1 MICKNCGAQT
11 EGNFCNNCG
20 VPLPKEVAGNNESM
34 DAEYKVYNEED
45 AQKENQQQKNVKVTI
60 KNKRGGSSR
69 NTRTTQTK
77 RKRRSAGKSVKTAGN
92 LLFTGLH
99 WLCALLMLGIVL
111 QIFRNVFNYTS
122 IGAIMELPS
131 SRDINSIIFVGGSA
145 FFILF
150 GIIEAL
156 WILGSKK
163 VMDMGVLRNI
173 DTGRGIFAFGL
184 FLIITIL
191 APFIDGFLSLGY
203 NGIEGEGGRWILDA
217 FTGSKTILTFAAA
230 GLILSFVRKM
240 RGSIRGMI
248 A

>member
-1 MICKNCGAQT
+1 MICKNCGAQA

-20 VPLPKEVAGNNESM
+20 APLPKEVAGNNESM
-34 DAEYKVYNEED
+34 DAEYKVYNEEE
-45 AQKENQQQKNVKVTI
+45 AQKENQQKNVKVTI

-77 RKRRSAGKSVKTAGN
+77 RKRRSALSAGGDAVSSAASTAGTVVGKSVKTAGN

-156 WILGSKK
+156 WILGSK
-163 VMDMGVLRNI
+163 
-173 DTGRGIFAFGL
+173 
-184 FLIITIL
+184 
-191 APFIDGFLSLGY
+191 
-203 NGIEGEGGRWILDA
+203 
-217 FTGSKTILTFAAA
+217 
-230 GLILSFVRKM
+230 
-240 RGSIRGMI
+240 
-248 A
+248 